1 MLPSQH
7 HLGRIQYEKRTC
19 CALAILLPTVWN
31 SPRGAFDTSGWPGLA
46 ACALRARAA
55 VRTAIDAYM
64 VSKGRYGSR
73 LNEKT
78 KGYLVWGLAAKG
90 EGQATPTRGAGRNY
104 RGGQALCAAI
114 LLSDASRPH
123 LTAVDGKCDRATVRQ
138 PDPGRAT
145 RERIGTALC
154 PSSTLCGSPSP
165 SSTSR

>member
-7 HLGRIQYEKRTC
+7 HLGRIQYKKRTC

-55 VRTAIDAYM
+55 VSTAIDAYM

-90 EGQATPTRGAGRNY
+90 EGAGDADEGGGEKLPRRPSFMCRHFAFGRVAPAFDGSRRQVRSGNCQAAR
-104 RGGQALCAAI
+104 
-114 LLSDASRPH
+114 SR
-123 LTAVDGKCDRATVRQ
+123 TGD
-138 PDPGRAT
+138 
-145 RERIGTALC
+145 
-154 PSSTLCGSPSP
+154 S
-165 SSTSR
+165 